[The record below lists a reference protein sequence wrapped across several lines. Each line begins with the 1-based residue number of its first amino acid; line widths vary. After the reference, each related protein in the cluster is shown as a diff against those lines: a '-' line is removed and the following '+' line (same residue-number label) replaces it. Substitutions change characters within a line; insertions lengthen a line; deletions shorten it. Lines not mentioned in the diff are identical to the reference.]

1 MLSTVP
7 PERLYKPDPA
17 FRRQAHIES
26 QDRYHDLYRRSME
39 DPEGFWADIAARE
52 LEWDGHWKTVL
63 EWDPPFA
70 RWFVGGRLSVAHNC
84 LDRHLQ
90 AGCGGKI
97 AYIWEGEPGEVRTLT
112 YRELHDEVCRFAN
125 ALRGLGV
132 GQGDRVAIYLPMI
145 PELPI
150 AMLACASIGA
160 IHSVIF
166 GGFSPEAL
174 RDRVNDAGAK
184 VVVTADGGYRRGKV
198 VPLKANADEALSE
211 APSVEAVVVV
221 RRTGEEVPFQPGR
234 DRWWHELREEAS
246 PEHSPVA
253 VEATDPLFI
262 LYTSGTTG
270 KPKGVVHS
278 TGGYL
283 TMVHITTKWLF
294 DLKDQDI
301 YWCSADI
308 GWVTGHTYIVYGPLS
323 NGATIFMYEGAPDW
337 PTRDRFWEMIE
348 RHRITIF
355 YTAPTAIRAFMAW
368 GDEEP
373 AKHDLSSLRL
383 LGTVGEPINP
393 EVWHWY
399 RRAIGADRCPIVDTW
414 WQTESGAAM
423 ISPFPGA
430 TPLKPGSCTLP
441 FPGVDAEVVDRKG
454 NPVPRGETGLLV
466 IRRPWPGMLSTLY
479 GDPEKY
485 KEAYWSQIPGMYFTG
500 DGARRDQDG
509 YFWILGRVDDVINVS
524 GHRLG
529 TAEVESALVSHP
541 AVAEAAVVGFPH
553 PLKGEGI
560 FAFVTI
566 VKSDQRSPS
575 DALAEEL
582 RKHVA
587 REIGPIARPDEIRF
601 TDGLPKTRSGK
612 IMRRLLREIASGS
625 SARGDT
631 TTLEDVSVL
640 EKLRAA

>member
-1 MLSTVP
+1 MLTTVG
-7 PERLYKPDPA
+7 PERLYRPAPA
-17 FRRQAHIES
+17 FSRQAHIES
-26 QDRYHDLYRRSME
+26 QDQYEDLYRRSME
-39 DPEGFWADIAARE
+39 DPEGFWAHIAARE
-52 LEWDGHWKTVL
+52 LEWVGHWKKVL

-70 RWFVGGRLSVAHNC
+70 RWFVGGRLNVVHSC
-84 LDRHLQ
+84 LDRHVR
-90 AGCGGKI
+90 AGRGDKI

-112 YRELHDEVCRFAN
+112 YRELQDDVSRFAN
-125 ALRGLGV
+125 ALRRLGV
-132 GQGDRVAIYLPMI
+132 RHGDRVAIYLPMI

-160 IHSVIF
+160 IHTVIF

-174 RDRVNDAGAK
+174 RERVNDAGAK
-184 VVVTADGGYRRGKV
+184 VLVTADGGYRRGKV
-198 VPLKANADEALSE
+198 VPLKANADEALTE
-211 APSVEAVVVV
+211 APSVKAVVVV
-221 RRTGEEVPFQPGR
+221 RRTGETVPFQRGR

-246 PEHSPVA
+246 PRCSA
-253 VEATDPLFI
+253 ATVEATHPLFI

-270 KPKGVVHS
+270 KPKGVVHA

-283 TMVHITTKWLF
+283 TMAHITAKWLF
-294 DLKDQDI
+294 DLKDWDI

-308 GWVTGHTYIVYGPLS
+308 GWVTGHTYIVYGLLA

-337 PTRDRFWEMIE
+337 PARDRFWEMIE

-373 AKHDLSSLRL
+373 AKHELSSLRL
-383 LGTVGEPINP
+383 VGTVGEPINP
-393 EVWHWY
+393 EVWLWY
-399 RRAIGADRCPIVDTW
+399 HRTIGGERCPIVDTW

-423 ISPFPGA
+423 MSPFPGA

-441 FPGVDAEVVDRKG
+441 FPGVDAEVVDREGK
-454 NPVPRGETGLLV
+454 PVPRGETGLLV
-466 IRRPWPGMLSTLY
+466 IRRPWPGILSTLY
-479 GDPEKY
+479 RDPAKY
-485 KEAYWSQIPGMYFTG
+485 KEAYWSQIPGVYFTG
-500 DGARRDQDG
+500 DGARRDEDG
-509 YFWILGRVDDVINVS
+509 YFWIMGRVDDVINVS

-541 AVAEAAVVGFPH
+541 AVAEAAVVGFSH

-566 VKSDQRSPS
+566 TKSDGRSPC
-575 DALAEEL
+575 DELAEEL
-582 RKHVA
+582 REHVG
-587 REIGPIARPDEIRF
+587 RQIGPIARPDEIRF
-601 TDGLPKTRSGK
+601 TDVLPKTRSGK
-612 IMRRLLREIASGS
+612 IMRRLLREIASGT

>member
-1 MLSTVP
+1 VSSIAP
-7 PERLYKPDPA
+7 SEQLYRPDPA
-17 FRRQAHIES
+17 FSRQAHIES
-26 QDRYHDLYRRSME
+26 MERYQELYRRSIE
-39 DPEGFWADIAARE
+39 DPEGFWAEIAAGE
-52 LEWDGHWKTVL
+52 LEWDEGWERVL

-90 AGCGGKI
+90 AGRGDKI

-112 YRELHDEVCRFAN
+112 YQELHEEVCRFAN

-132 GQGDRVAIYLPMI
+132 DQGDRVAIYLPMI

-174 RDRVNDAGAK
+174 RDRVNDAEAK
-184 VVVTADGGYRRGKV
+184 VLVTADGGYRRGKV
-198 VPLKANADEALSE
+198 VPLKANADEAVSE

-221 RRTGEEVPFQPGR
+221 RRTGETVPFQPGR
-234 DRWWHELREEAS
+234 DHWWHELREEAS

-270 KPKGVVHS
+270 KPKGVVHA

-337 PTRDRFWEMIE
+337 PARDRFWEMIQ
-348 RHRITIF
+348 RHRINIF

-383 LGTVGEPINP
+383 VGTVGEPINP
-393 EVWHWY
+393 EVWRWY
-399 RRAIGADRCPIVDTW
+399 RRTIGGDHCPIVDTW
-414 WQTESGAAM
+414 WQTESGAAL

-441 FPGVDAEVVDRKG
+441 FPGVDAEVVDGKG
-454 NPVPRGETGLLV
+454 SPVPRGQTGFLV

-479 GDPEKY
+479 HDPGKY
-485 KEAYWSQIPGMYFTG
+485 KEAYWSQIPGMYFSG
-500 DGARRDQDG
+500 DGARRDEDG

-553 PLKGEGI
+553 SLKGEGI
-560 FAFVTI
+560 FAFVTLT
-566 VKSDQRSPS
+566 KSDGRTPN
-575 DALAEEL
+575 DELAKEL
-582 RKHVA
+582 QEHVG
-587 REIGPIARPDEIRF
+587 RQIGPIARPDEIRF
-601 TDGLPKTRSGK
+601 TDFLPKTRSGK

>member
-39 DPEGFWADIAARE
+39 DPEGFWTDIAARE
-52 LEWDGHWKTVL
+52 LEWDGPWKRVL

-70 RWFVGGRLSVAHNC
+70 RWFVGGHLNLVHNC
-84 LDRHLQ
+84 LGRHLQ

-125 ALRGLGV
+125 ALQRLSV
-132 GQGDRVAIYLPMI
+132 RKGDRVAIYLPMI

-174 RDRVNDAGAK
+174 RDRMNDAGAK
-184 VVVTADGGYRRGKV
+184 VLVTADGGYRRGKV
-198 VPLKANADEALSE
+198 VPLKANADEALTE
-211 APSVEAVVVV
+211 APSVKAVVVV
-221 RRTGEEVPFQPGR
+221 RRTGEAVPFQR
-234 DRWWHELREEAS
+234 DRDHWWHELQEEAS
-246 PEHSPVA
+246 PESSATA
-253 VEATDPLFI
+253 VEATHPLFI

-270 KPKGVVHS
+270 KPKGVVHAV
-278 TGGYL
+278 GGYL
-283 TMVHITTKWLF
+283 TMCHITTKWLF
-294 DLKDQDI
+294 DLKDRDI

-308 GWVTGHTYIVYGPLS
+308 GWITGHTYIVYGPLS

-337 PTRDRFWEMIE
+337 PTRERFWEMIE
-348 RHRITIF
+348 RHRITTF

-399 RRAIGADRCPIVDTW
+399 HRTIGADRCPIVDTW

-566 VKSDQRSPS
+566 IKSGQRSPS